1 MLSAWLHALYA
12 LSECQKHPGVD
23 TGAPDDAP
31 VPAMLGDTYLPAC
44 AHVQDSLR
52 NSSSSAPD
60 EDTLTSPSTDGMAI
74 PHRQHLPDRLASPD
88 KEPQAGGDMLQ
99 RPERQSREHNK
110 SAISDVEKGR
120 HAMQRHEKQRQ
131 EPHCTEAGFLFQ
143 HKGRQSAALLDTSAT
158 LSDWIL
164 RSASS
169 SAGPSQR
176 GSEAAEAEARAGSP
190 AAESAGVPSQLLD
203 SLASLSDW
211 AHGGVEGPRNKPT
224 APGGTDWDS
233 SHLQSQRR
241 HCATCV
247 REHCSASMMH
257 EPE

>member
-1 MLSAWLHALYA
+1 MLSASLYGLYA

-31 VPAMLGDTYLPAC
+31 VSEMLGDNYLPAC

-60 EDTLTSPSTDGMAI
+60 EDTLTSPSTESMATF
-74 PHRQHLPDRLASPD
+74 HRQHLPDRLASPD
-88 KEPQAGGDMLQ
+88 KEPQAGSDMLQ
-99 RPERQSREHNK
+99 RPERQRREQNK
-110 SAISDVEKGR
+110 SAKSDVEKGQ
-120 HAMQRHEKQRQ
+120 HAMQRHEKPRQ
-131 EPHCTEAGFLFQ
+131 ETHGTEAGFLFQ
-143 HKGRQSAALLDTSAT
+143 HKGGQCAALLDTSAT

-176 GSEAAEAEARAGSP
+176 GSEAAEAGAGPP

-211 AHGGVEGPRNKPT
+211 AHGGAHGPKDKPI
-224 APGGTDWDS
+224 APGGPGS
-233 SHLQSQRR
+233 GLISHGLQHRR
-241 HCATCV
+241 
-247 REHCSASMMH
+247 S
-257 EPE
+257 